1 MCHYFNPMLPILTP
15 HKYIVGVCKLPCIAL
30 FYFYELLYTSFQFY
44 SSTICVCNVKTIND
58 YYLFIY
64 LFIFTLYYEFFSVYS
79 SRPPELKSVEFFEI
93 SLSVFDIHQTYQTIR
108 FISGMTRMHSIFLTT
123 LRQ

>member
-58 YYLFIY
+58 YYYYYYMLILILF
-64 LFIFTLYYEFFSVYS
+64 YS
-79 SRPPELKSVEFFEI
+79 CGPGVHI
-93 SLSVFDIHQTYQTIR
+93 
-108 FISGMTRMHSIFLTT
+108 
-123 LRQ
+123 

>member
-64 LFIFTLYYEFFSVYS
+64 LFKLQICSFHP
-79 SRPPELKSVEFFEI
+79 RPTKLNFQP
-93 SLSVFDIHQTYQTIR
+93 YW
-108 FISGMTRMHSIFLTT
+108 
-123 LRQ
+123 

>member
-30 FYFYELLYTSFQFY
+30 FYLYELLYTSFQFY
-44 SSTICVCNVKTIND
+44 SSTICVCSVKTIND

-64 LFIFTLYYEFFSVYS
+64 LF
-79 SRPPELKSVEFFEI
+79 K
-93 SLSVFDIHQTYQTIR
+93 
-108 FISGMTRMHSIFLTT
+108 IFLYKLIIFEKYGTS
-123 LRQ
+123 